1 MNKMASREITAWVW
15 GDALSLLEQA
25 ERMQRQFFH
34 AGGAEVRCWEPP
46 IDMVEQRDTLSV
58 QIALPGVST
67 NDVAVRFDADG
78 VRVIGVRRFPATRD
92 SRIHRIEIPYGRFER
107 HIDLPLDDLE
117 PLTPE
122 MTNGCLVLTFRKLKK
137 TR

>member
-1 MNKMASREITAWVW
+1 MASRELTSWIW

-25 ERMQRQFFH
+25 ERMQRQFFR
-34 AGGAEVRCWEPP
+34 AGGADVRCWEPLV
-46 IDMVEQRDTLSV
+46 DMVENRDTLVV
-58 QIALPGVST
+58 QVALPGVST

-78 VRVIGVRRFPATRD
+78 VRIIGVRRFPATRA

-107 HIDLPLDDLE
+107 HIALPLEDLE
-117 PLTPE
+117 PLTPD

-137 TR
+137 SL

>member
-1 MNKMASREITAWVW
+1 MHDMASREITSWVW

-25 ERMQRQFFH
+25 ERMHRQFFK
-34 AGGAEVRCWEPP
+34 AGGAEVRCWEPA
-46 IDMVEQRDTLSV
+46 IDILESREALTV

-78 VRVIGVRRFPATRD
+78 VRVLGVRRFPATRA

-107 HIDLPLDDLE
+107 HIALPLNELE
-117 PLTPE
+117 PQTPE
-122 MTNGCLVLTFRKLKK
+122 MADGCLILTFRKLQDAL
-137 TR
+137 